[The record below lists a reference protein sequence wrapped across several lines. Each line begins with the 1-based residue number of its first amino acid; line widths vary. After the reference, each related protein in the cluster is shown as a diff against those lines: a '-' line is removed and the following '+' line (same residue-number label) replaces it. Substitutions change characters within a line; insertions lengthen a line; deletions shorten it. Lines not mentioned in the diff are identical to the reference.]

1 MAHTYFLM
9 KLPDQ
14 PEKVLVWDTRTLSVG
29 RAPENAVVLADT
41 DISRKHAIFMK
52 EGTGCAVGDHQTGN
66 GTFVNGDRV
75 SGTQLLKDGDRI
87 QVGKLEMVFYE
98 RDEHPAKLGR
108 KLDYASHL
116 MTSGMVPQGG
126 NPNATMVGIMD
137 AAPQEGESFVI
148 EHNDGTGSDLFAE
161 DVLELD
167 SVAPKAQVKD
177 LDFEFADEPPRQA
190 KPAAP
195 ARPAAARPA
204 PAKAAAP
211 ARAAAPAAAP
221 ARAAD
226 PGDSAQG
233 DPVERM
239 RRLKSLH
246 AEGLITDDEFK
257 AKRAQILEGM

>member
-14 PEKVLVWDTRTLSVG
+14 PERVLVWDTRTLSVG
-29 RAPENAVVLADT
+29 RAPENAVVLNDN

-52 EGTGCAVGDHQTGN
+52 EGANCAVGDHQTGN

-75 SGTQLLKDGDRI
+75 SGSQRLKDGDRI

-116 MTSGMVPQGG
+116 MTQGLVPQGG
-126 NPNATMVGIMD
+126 NPNATMVGIGS
-137 AAPQEGESFVI
+137 AAAEEGESFVI
-148 EHNDGTGSDLFAE
+148 EHNDGTGSDLFGD
-161 DVLELD
+161 DVLDLD
-167 SVAPKAQVKD
+167 TVAPKAPVKD
-177 LDFEFADEPPRQA
+177 LDFAFDDDPPVQA
-190 KPAAP
+190 KAPAKEARPAAP
-195 ARPAAARPA
+195 AKAAAAKPA

-211 ARAAAPAAAP
+211 AP
-221 ARAAD
+221 D

-257 AKRAQILEGM
+257 AKRAEILSGM